1 MIRCSSFTSAFIF
14 ITLFQFLTPLTALA
28 QPSVFEAEDWAVAF
42 NQKTGN
48 HKQAHEDFISL
59 FIDKNRRNLDIDSG
73 FTFQF
78 LQQLLTK
85 SDGLY
90 FKARYNCAKAHIL
103 YLSSNLTNKDRYKN
117 EVKALLEEAKELAYE
132 SEDEGLI
139 AFVSEMYA
147 EIIGQYGELGL
158 SVMFSINAIQLYEK
172 LNHPVSAFFYQF
184 LSEML
189 YKIREYKDCVQ
200 YAKKAV
206 ATMKLD
212 TIQYKKI
219 QLVNTMNT
227 VALGYHRL
235 QRYDSAQFHYQEA
248 YDFAIKHKDSLWAGI
263 ILGNVAQ
270 IFYLQQQ
277 YDTAYKMFMS
287 DYVKSV
293 KEQVY
298 DNAANSLQW
307 AAKTNL
313 ALGNKS
319 LAMAQLK
326 EAEAMLQKKPDGNYL
341 RNIYATATQVYR
353 EMGMYDIA
361 FNYNQLFAKLNDS
374 LEKTINTSSVSISKA
389 RLNEEHSKYA
399 IQSLSREK
407 KSQIRTRNVIILA
420 IVLISIIVLLVI
432 NRRRMHA
439 KMLMEKITQEKA
451 LVEQEVQSA
460 RTLLNM
466 FRGNIIE
473 KTLLI
478 DKLEVQ
484 IKSKENSE
492 EKQQLIAELSQQ
504 TILTE
509 DEWQKFKSMFE
520 KVRPQFFQKL
530 KELSPSITLAEQRM
544 GALLQLQLTTK
555 QMASMLGIS
564 VDSVHKTKQR
574 LRQRLQLGP
583 EIMLP
588 SFFSE
593 M

>member
-1 MIRCSSFTSAFIF
+1 
-14 ITLFQFLTPLTALA
+14 
-28 QPSVFEAEDWAVAF
+28 
-42 NQKTGN
+42 
-48 HKQAHEDFISL
+48 
-59 FIDKNRRNLDIDSG
+59 
-73 FTFQF
+73 
-78 LQQLLTK
+78 
-85 SDGLY
+85 
-90 FKARYNCAKAHIL
+90 
-103 YLSSNLTNKDRYKN
+103 
-117 EVKALLEEAKELAYE
+117 
-132 SEDEGLI
+132 
-139 AFVSEMYA
+139 
-147 EIIGQYGELGL
+147 
-158 SVMFSINAIQLYEK
+158 
-172 LNHPVSAFFYQF
+172 
-184 LSEML
+184 
-189 YKIREYKDCVQ
+189 
-200 YAKKAV
+200 
-206 ATMKLD
+206 
-212 TIQYKKI
+212 
-219 QLVNTMNT
+219 
-227 VALGYHRL
+227 
-235 QRYDSAQFHYQEA
+235 
-248 YDFAIKHKDSLWAGI
+248 
-263 ILGNVAQ
+263 
-270 IFYLQQQ
+270 
-277 YDTAYKMFMS
+277 
-287 DYVKSV
+287 
-293 KEQVY
+293 
-298 DNAANSLQW
+298 
-307 AAKTNL
+307 
-313 ALGNKS
+313 